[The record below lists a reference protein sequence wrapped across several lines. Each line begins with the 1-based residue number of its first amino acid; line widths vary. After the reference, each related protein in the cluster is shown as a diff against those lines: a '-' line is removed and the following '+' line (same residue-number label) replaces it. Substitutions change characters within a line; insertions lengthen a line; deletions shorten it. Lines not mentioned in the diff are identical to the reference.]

1 MALHVTISSLFSR
14 SLSTRQFLSSLSSG
28 LFVRTC
34 RTSLSSETSCEY
46 SLPPAV
52 EQEAAA
58 RPRPL
63 LLGRTRS
70 SQSTSLIHRK
80 RSGSHAAV
88 PLITRGAKQER
99 PETQRQHSTR
109 LSANLAVKGLTPQ
122 LTSKNNIEPQTDVAR
137 HSPEYSHSLKCPDLI
152 PFDHSLTSSAE
163 VLAKRLIGT
172 CA

>member
-1 MALHVTISSLFSR
+1 MLQLALSHCCLDGREVR
-14 SLSTRQFLSSLSSG
+14 SQ
-28 LFVRTC
+28 
-34 RTSLSSETSCEY
+34 TSL
-46 SLPPAV
+46 V
-52 EQEAAA
+52 
-58 RPRPL
+58 
-63 LLGRTRS
+63 
-70 SQSTSLIHRK
+70 HRK

-88 PLITRGAKQER
+88 PLITRGAEQER

-122 LTSKNNIEPQTDVAR
+122 LTSKNNTEPQTDVAR
-137 HSPEYSHSLKCPDLI
+137 HSPEYSHALKCPDLM